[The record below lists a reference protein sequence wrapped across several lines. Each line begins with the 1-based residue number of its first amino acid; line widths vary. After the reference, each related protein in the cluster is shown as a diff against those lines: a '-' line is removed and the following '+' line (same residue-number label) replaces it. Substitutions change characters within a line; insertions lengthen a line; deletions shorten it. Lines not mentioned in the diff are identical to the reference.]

1 MMNRLLTRFLLIF
14 STLIVSFPAHSEVV
28 LLIHGYLS
36 NSSVWLHSGVINTLE
51 SDGWKHGGMYSVHPN
66 GQVFLN
72 TNNLS
77 EKENRQLMIL
87 DLPSEA
93 PLLQQSDLIANV
105 VNAIGE
111 RLPEQQLTLVGH
123 SAGGLAARTALVRHD
138 LKNVARLISIASPHL
153 GTDMAEKA
161 LDISSLSGPATMLPD
176 MFGGGLARTAQRSQ
190 HLYADLSRPRLG
202 NLLDW
207 LNKQPHPDIKWDSIV
222 HTGINNSGYDSF
234 VAAYSQ
240 DMNQILALRGK
251 STVLPLQVEHGL
263 NPTDAIVLKKLLND
277 KDKS

>member
-1 MMNRLLTRFLLIF
+1 MAGLFIRLLLIL
-14 STLIVSFPAHSEVV
+14 STLLVSTPAHSEVL

-36 NSSVWLHSGVINTLE
+36 NSSVWLHSGVIDTLKA
-51 SDGWKHGGMYSVHPN
+51 DGWKHGGMYSVHPN

-72 TNNLS
+72 ANNLS
-77 EKENRQLMIL
+77 S
-87 DLPSEA
+87 SE
-93 PLLQQSDLIANV
+93 
-105 VNAIGE
+105 E
-111 RLPEQQLTLVGH
+111 RLTLVGH
-123 SAGGLAARTALVRHD
+123 SAGGLAARTALVRHN
-138 LKNVARLISIASPHL
+138 LKNVIRLISIASPHL

-161 LDISSLSGPATMLPD
+161 LDVSSISGPATMLPNI
-176 MFGGGLARTAQRSQ
+176 FGGGIARTAQRSQ

-251 STVLPLQVEHGL
+251 STVLPIQVEHGL
-263 NPTDAIVLKKLLND
+263 NPTDAIILKKLLSKVD
-277 KDKS
+277 KP

>member
-1 MMNRLLTRFLLIF
+1 MMTRLFTRFLLIF
-14 STLIVSFPAHSEVV
+14 STLIVSTPAHSEVL

-36 NSSVWLHSGVINTLE
+36 NSSVWLHSGVIGTLKA
-51 SDGWKHGGMYSVHPN
+51 DGWKHGGMYSVHPN

-72 TNNLS
+72 ANNLS
-77 EKENRQLMIL
+77 SSEDRQLMIL

-93 PLLQQSDLIANV
+93 PLLMQSDLIANV
-105 VNAIGE
+105 VNAISA
-111 RLPEQQLTLVGH
+111 RLPEERLTLVGH

-138 LKNVARLISIASPHL
+138 LKNVTRLISIASPHL

-161 LDISSLSGPATMLPD
+161 LDVSSISGPATMLPD
-176 MFGGGLARTAQRSQ
+176 MFGGGIARTAQRSQ

-251 STVLPLQVEHGL
+251 STVLPIQVEHGL
-263 NPTDAIVLKKLLND
+263 NPTDAIILKKLLNKVD
-277 KDKS
+277 KP